1 MGNVQR
7 YAKVMAGALVTTTL
21 IAIVPVPR
29 IWAQQMPDAR
39 IAEQRAAMAKFAWM
53 DGTWRG
59 PATSQLPS
67 GAHSVTQTERIG
79 PMLDGTVRV
88 LEGKGYNADGSVGF
102 NAFAT
107 ISFNPQTNGY
117 VMHSYAQGQVGDFK
131 IMPSDQGYI
140 WEIPAGPMT
149 IRYTATYDGTVWR
162 EVGERIVPG
171 RPPQRFFEMTL
182 NRVGKTDWPAAGALP
197 PK

>member
-1 MGNVQR
+1 MRYVQR
-7 YAKVMAGALVTTTL
+7 YAAALAATAL
-21 IAIVPVPR
+21 IAIATSSVV
-29 IWAQQMPDAR
+29 WAQQMPDAR
-39 IAEQRAAMAKFAWM
+39 MAEQRAAMAKFAWM

-107 ISFNPQTNGY
+107 ISFNPQANGY

-131 IMPSDQGYI
+131 IMPSDQGYV
-140 WEIPAGPMT
+140 WEIPAGPMI

-162 EVGERIVPG
+162 EVGERIMPG
-171 RPPQRFFEMTL
+171 QPPQRFFEMTL